1 VGHVKPVEREP
12 LWAALMRAAIQG
24 DEAAYRGLLGMLAVA
39 LRATMG
45 RACDRAGIGKGDVED
60 IVQESLLAIHLK
72 RHTWRQR
79 DPIGPWI
86 AAIARNKL
94 VDTLRR
100 RGRRVEVAIDDVA
113 AILPVEEAQIGSA
126 SRDIERMLGHL
137 KGRQGDIVRCVA
149 LEGHSAREAAK
160 RLNMTE
166 GAVRVSLHRA
176 LKALAAIYRDSK
188 G

>member
-1 VGHVKPVEREP
+1 VEICPTLWNRELDDRGHRKYAKRRETGAKPKDKQNRKDD
-12 LWAALMRAAIQG
+12 LAACRRI
-24 DEAAYRGLLGMLAVA
+24 
-39 LRATMG
+39 
-45 RACDRAGIGKGDVED
+45 CGKM
-60 IVQESLLAIHLK
+60 
-72 RHTWRQR
+72 
-79 DPIGPWI
+79 
-86 AAIARNKL
+86 
-94 VDTLRR
+94 RR
-100 RGRRVEVAIDDVA
+100 REGVFASEQVQAKFFRKKIEAIVGKLKKAVA

-137 KGRQGDIVRCVA
+137 SGRQGDIVRCVA